1 MFPHHGGGGGNAR
14 NVLKSAGRKPFHC
27 LVLIITVV
35 NQIYEARG
43 DQVGK
48 MADGSHDKIMLPV
61 VQHERNGSDGFCNPC
76 HAFREG
82 RRSLSRR
89 RDNIVGILQEVVGGI
104 LIAGLFGT
112 GHRMAAYEAVLHPER
127 CYRLMDIRFGASHI
141 GNDSPLFDKRF
152 DLLQIIGIIF
162 HGGAEENDITFRQV
176 FVDTVQNYI
185 HNPIPLCLFQLLSG
199 AHVRHNPGARRS
211 TL

>member
-1 MFPHHGGGGGNAR
+1 
-14 NVLKSAGRKPFHC
+14 
-27 LVLIITVV
+27 
-35 NQIYEARG
+35 
-43 DQVGK
+43 
-48 MADGSHDKIMLPV
+48 MADGAYDKNHAP
-61 VQHERNGSDGFCNPC
+61 GSPARAEWLRWLLQPC

-82 RRSLSRR
+82 RRSLFRR

-112 GHRMAAYEAVLHPER
+112 GHRMAAYEADPPSREMLPSPWIFVLVLPTSVT
-127 CYRLMDIRFGASHI
+127 IA
-141 GNDSPLFDKRF
+141 PFDKRF

-185 HNPIPLCLFQLLSG
+185 HNPIPLCLFQLLS
-199 AHVRHNPGARRS
+199 VRMYAIILVPGALRFSPLATEPPIRPS
-211 TL
+211 PINATVKSVIVNPP